1 MNDILI
7 ALMGGALVGAVLTFI
22 QFLIN
27 RKDAIA
33 ERESIILDA
42 IKELS
47 NKISGVEHRI
57 DKEGADAA
65 RRNIL
70 LFDDELRRG
79 EEHSEESYNQ
89 VLDDIKHYTDF
100 CREHDDYENAKAV
113 NAIEHINHCY
123 MQVKAENKFI

>member
-1 MNDILI
+1 MNDIII

-27 RKDAIA
+27 RKDAI
-33 ERESIILDA
+33 EQKESTILEA

-47 NKISGVEHRI
+47 NKITGVERRI
-57 DKEGADAA
+57 DRDGADAA

-89 VLDDIKHYTDF
+89 VLEDIKHYRSF
-100 CREHDDYENAKAV
+100 CRDNDDYENDKAT